1 MAKESLYL
9 IQPAFTTGEVS
20 PEVANRVDLQ
30 QFQSALLQAKNVYI
44 RPYGAAY
51 KRGGSMYCGK
61 AKYPDKDV
69 LLYSFVINAS
79 RSFLLEIGDLYIR
92 IWNGDVYTGIE
103 LVTQF
108 KESELKNL
116 RFCQSA
122 DVLYIASGTHPVYE
136 LDHYSDTDW
145 RIKQFEFSSQYFD
158 ISLASALTQVADEKW
173 TNAGEFTYTAPESGN
188 YVVSVAGGGGG
199 GGGWKTYSY
208 YQWRGGQNGGT
219 YKTYKT
225 LTGGKGGSGQV
236 TTATVYLT
244 KGTTYTGTIGQG
256 GTAGK
261 EDTKGTDGDASTAF
275 GVTAIGGGGGGLTY
289 GRSVDYGRG
298 TTRIETVGTKNGTS
312 YGSGG
317 AGGAGGENGSPGWVT
332 IRFEGSRTL
341 TPSDTH
347 GEITLTANGKFFT
360 KTMEGA
366 WIKLSQEMPSQT
378 VSLTAAGTTDPIRV
392 GTGWKIITHGTWTG
406 SVKIQKSTDYGPW
419 KDFRE
424 YKSNGD
430 SNVSESGTVTESG
443 VQMRMVTTAGRADLT
458 SLAYTNEGVVQI
470 KTVNSET
477 KATCIV
483 KKELGSVEAVSAYT
497 LGSWNE
503 EFGYPRCVCFFQDRL
518 CFAAT
523 KKQPFM
529 VWMSRTGD
537 YPNFGVEKV
546 SGTVTD
552 DSAVALSFVSRNQ
565 VAIKH
570 IVPANDLIVMTDG
583 NEWTV
588 SGSETVTPT
597 KATPRVQTSRGCTDV
612 LPILIGNRIVFVQR
626 RGETVRD
633 MGYNFEADAYDGMDL
648 TLLAKHL
655 GRGKHIT
662 NATYMQDPDSRIYF
676 TESDGTMNVLAYVQ
690 DQKVYAWS
698 HLETDG
704 KIISACNIENSD
716 ADSVYCAVRRTIN
729 GEAQTYIERLEN
741 YQEST
746 DPMDY
751 INLDSAARLAFDEA
765 TTQGYVPH
773 LAGKTIGVLAGGRYF
788 ENIEV
793 DTDGNFEIP
802 TAYTEMI
809 AGLPYEMI
817 MELPNVESN
826 TQQGTLQ
833 GRKKKISRAILRLV
847 NSLGGNA
854 GGKKSSTNEIKYD
867 EFQHQKISLYTGDKE
882 LTMPNPG
889 FMNEGRVYIESK
901 DPYPFN
907 LAAIIREME
916 LYE

>member
-1 MAKESLYL
+1 MPRESLYL

-20 PEVANRVDLQ
+20 PEVANRVDLE
-30 QFQSALLQAKNVYI
+30 QFRSALLQAKNVYI

-51 KRGGSMYCGK
+51 KRGGSIYCGK
-61 AKYPDKDV
+61 AKYTDKDV
-69 LLYSFVINAS
+69 LLYSFTINAD
-79 RSFLLEIGDLYIR
+79 RSFLLEIGDKYIR
-92 IWNGDVYTGIE
+92 IWDGDEYTGIE
-103 LVTQF
+103 MTTPF
-108 KESELKNL
+108 AESELKNL

-122 DVLYIASGTHPVYE
+122 DVLYITSGTHPVYE

-145 RIKQFEFSSQYFD
+145 RIRPFEFSSQYFD
-158 ISLASALTQVADEKW
+158 ISLASSLSQVADEQW
-173 TNAGEFTYTAPESGN
+173 NNAGTFTYTAPESGN

-199 GGGWKTYSY
+199 GGGSHTYKY
-208 YQWRGGQNGGT
+208 YTWRGGQNGST
-219 YKTYKT
+219 WEKYTS

-236 TTATVYLT
+236 TTQTVYLT
-244 KGTTYTGTIGQG
+244 KGTTYTGTIGVG
-256 GTAGK
+256 GTPGS
-261 EDTKGTDGDASTAF
+261 EGNKGADGGTSTAF
-275 GVTAIGGGGGGLTY
+275 GLTAIGGGGGGLTY
-289 GRSVDYGRG
+289 GKTIETGRG
-298 TTRIETVGTKNGTS
+298 TTRVEPVRTENGTS

-317 AGGAGGENGSPGWVT
+317 AGGAGGESGSPGWVT

-360 KTMEGA
+360 KSMEGA
-366 WIKLSQEMPSQT
+366 WIKLSQDMPAQT
-378 VSLTAAGTTDPIRV
+378 VSLDGAGTTAPVKV

-424 YKSNGD
+424 YKSQND
-430 SNVSESGTVTESG
+430 SNVSESGTVTETG
-443 VQMRMVTTAGRADLT
+443 IRMRLVDTAGRADLT

-470 KTVNSET
+470 TSVLSET
-477 KATCIV
+477 QAKCIV
-483 KKELGSVEAVSAYT
+483 KKELGSTETVSAYT

-503 EFGYPRCVCFFQDRL
+503 EFGYPQCVCFFQDRL
-518 CFAAT
+518 CLAAT
-523 KKQPFM
+523 KRQPFM

-546 SGTVTD
+546 SGTITD
-552 DSAVALSFVSRNQ
+552 DSAVALSFISRNQ
-565 VAIKH
+565 MAIKH
-570 IVPANDLIVMTDG
+570 IIPANDLIVMTDG

-655 GRGKHIT
+655 GRGKHIV

-676 TESDGTMNVLAYVQ
+676 PESDGTMNVLAYVQ

-698 HLETDG
+698 HIVTDG
-704 KIISACNIENSD
+704 KFISACNIENAD
-716 ADSVYCAVRRTIN
+716 ADSVYCAVRRNVN
-729 GEAQTYIERLEN
+729 GTDETYIERLEN
-741 YQEST
+741 YKEST
-746 DPMDY
+746 NPMDY
-751 INLDSAARLAFDEA
+751 INMDSAERLTFDEA
-765 TTQGYVPH
+765 TSKGYIPH
-773 LAGKTIGVLAGGRYF
+773 LAGKKIGVLAGGRF
-788 ENIEV
+788 FSNIEV
-793 DTDGNFEIP
+793 DKDGNFKIP
-802 TAYTEMI
+802 SEYKEMI
-809 AGLPYEMI
+809 AGIPYEMV
-817 MELPNVESN
+817 MEIPNAESS

-847 NSLGGNA
+847 NSLGASA
-854 GGKKSSTNEIKYD
+854 GGEKDNLDVIKYD
-867 EFQHQKISLYTGDKE
+867 NFQHQEITLYTGDKE

-889 FMNEGRVYIESK
+889 FMNEGRVYIKSK

-916 LYE
+916 IYE